1 MWVRNLSPW
10 SVDCCSKDKSPYRN
24 ASLGFHFY
32 LGIWKEIQKG
42 GKAPREGFES
52 LPADEEKIS
61 RMSFRHFRIVLQLLL
76 CIFASAGHYAFC
88 RMNLQ
93 RGWRSTRRPRSKF
106 PETQMFTLCC
116 TQMCFFCFI
125 PYLPN
130 SWPYF
135 SRPQDYY
142 SNGGGKEEAAKK
154 RSWHKRKGDEV
165 LQISMDDLPFFSRL
179 ST

>member
-32 LGIWKEIQKG
+32 LGIWKETQKG
-42 GKAPREGFES
+42 RFES

-61 RMSFRHFRIVLQLLL
+61 RMSFPSFSNCVAVAAVY
-76 CIFASAGHYAFC
+76 FASAGHYAFC

-116 TQMCFFCFI
+116 TQIMFFCFI

-130 SWPYF
+130 SWPDF